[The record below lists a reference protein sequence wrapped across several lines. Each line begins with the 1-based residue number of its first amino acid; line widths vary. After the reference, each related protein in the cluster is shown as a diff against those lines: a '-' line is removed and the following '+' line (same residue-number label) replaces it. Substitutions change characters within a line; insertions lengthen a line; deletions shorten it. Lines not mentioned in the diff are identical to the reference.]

1 LTVSVLVTGGAGYIG
16 SHMVLAL
23 LDAGQEVVVLDDL
36 STGFRR
42 AVPGDAQLIEGDCGD
57 EPLVSDLI
65 RRRNVRAIIH
75 FAGSIIVPESVEHPL
90 KYYLNNTV
98 KSRALIATAVAQGVS
113 SFIFS
118 STAAVYGDPPE
129 SPIGEHAPLRPISP
143 YGSSKMMTEIM
154 LKDAG
159 HAHGLRYV
167 ALRYF
172 NVAGADPQARA
183 GQSTPRATHLIKVAS
198 QAAVGARPGMELY
211 GVDYP
216 TRDGT
221 CVRDYIHVSD
231 LAQGHL
237 LALAYL
243 ESGGASVVLN
253 CGYGHGYS
261 VREVIA
267 AAKKVAGVDF
277 QVKVAPRRLGDPAEL
292 VARADRIKATL
303 GWKPGLDDLETIVA
317 HALAWERKTGDRGRT
332 ADGGSGALKP

>member
-23 LDAGQEVVVLDDL
+23 LDAGREVVVLDDL

-65 RRRNVRAIIH
+65 RRCNVRAIIH
-75 FAGSIIVPESVEHPL
+75 FAGSIVVPESVAHPL

-183 GQSTPRATHLIKVAS
+183 GQSTPRATHLIKIAS

-231 LAQGHL
+231 LAQAHL

-267 AAKKVAGVDF
+267 AVKKIAGVDF

-317 HALAWERKTGDRGRT
+317 HALAWERKTDDGRQT
-332 ADGGSGALKP
+332 ADRAR